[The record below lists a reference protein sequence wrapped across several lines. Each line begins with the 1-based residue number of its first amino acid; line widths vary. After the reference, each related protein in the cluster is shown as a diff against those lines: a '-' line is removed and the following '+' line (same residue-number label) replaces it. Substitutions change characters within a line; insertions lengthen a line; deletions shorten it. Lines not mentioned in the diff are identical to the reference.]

1 MEQVLP
7 GVYVDGAHNP
17 GAVEQLCRTITRKGG
32 RWRLLFAVCGDKDY
46 DSMIRLLG
54 EIAWQ
59 KIYITRVEGTRGAGT
74 AEILECFR
82 QVTDAPCEVFDRT
95 EQAFDAALH
104 DEDKEERLL
113 CLGSL
118 YLVGEIKR
126 RKTYILESE
135 DSHD

>member
-1 MEQVLP
+1 
-7 GVYVDGAHNP
+7 
-17 GAVEQLCRTITRKGG
+17 
-32 RWRLLFAVCGDKDY
+32 
-46 DSMIRLLG
+46 MIRLLERLPG
-54 EIAWQ
+54 RRFILPGWKAQE
-59 KIYITRVEGTRGAGT
+59 GAGT

-104 DEDKEERLL
+104 DEDKEGRLL